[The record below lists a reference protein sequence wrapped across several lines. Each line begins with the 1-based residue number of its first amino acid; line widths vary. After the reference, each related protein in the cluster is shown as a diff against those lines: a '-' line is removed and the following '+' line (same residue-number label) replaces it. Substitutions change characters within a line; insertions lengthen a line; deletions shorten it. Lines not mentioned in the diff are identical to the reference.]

1 MINKQEYKI
10 RVTHPVTRIFL
21 GSMRHSILTVTP
33 TSTASSTTD
42 ERSKSRA
49 KTCLV
54 MHCKEEEDRR
64 STTKQDARQLRAS
77 ANVRVQGDGRVLQ
90 ICRLQGCQ
98 RLSDEEETNGI

>member
-10 RVTHPVTRIFL
+10 RVTHPVTRIFF

-64 STTKQDARQLRAS
+64 SMHHHALADAEACARIAIEIL
-77 ANVRVQGDGRVLQ
+77 
-90 ICRLQGCQ
+90 
-98 RLSDEEETNGI
+98 